1 MFVGS
6 ERPHVLYKNKV
17 SLEDCTVDD
26 GKHRRKS
33 ERHVRERGDEVGM
46 RDRRVRGD
54 RGREIIKGG
63 EERREVD
70 DYIDEVLY
78 GTKHNKRED
87 IKKETG
93 ERKHKR
99 HITGMNIM

>member
-6 ERPHVLYKNKV
+6 ERPHVLSKNNV
-17 SLEDCTVDD
+17 SLEDCAVDD
-26 GKHRRKS
+26 DKHRRKR
-33 ERHVRERGDEVGM
+33 ERHVRERGEKAGM
-46 RDRRVRGD
+46 RDRRV

-78 GTKHNKRED
+78 GTKHNRRED
-87 IKKETG
+87 RRNETG
-93 ERKHKR
+93 ERKYKR
-99 HITGMNIM
+99 HVTPGMNIM